1 MEIIH
6 KLKGLTSESYGC
18 ENNRNTSWI
27 SGLYKL
33 NNVALMLQ
41 QLKGLRRSISYVMKR
56 VLFVN
61 KSCTKGESFLLKIR
75 GWTCGQ
81 SISV

>member
-1 MEIIH
+1 MIYYYELKGREIIH

-33 NNVALMLQ
+33 NNVALMLRQ
-41 QLKGLRRSISYVMKR
+41 FRKGFG
-56 VLFVN
+56 VLFRM
-61 KSCTKGESFLLKIR
+61 S
-75 GWTCGQ
+75 
-81 SISV
+81 